1 MTTRTTSRDP
11 GPDATTIEVLFAGEV
26 PRGAPTPNDLAAVDD
41 RFVVSQSTD
50 FVGARNSVDA
60 GAPDCVVAVHR
71 SDGFD
76 GLAFLESIRVEHPAL
91 PVVLVPA
98 EVDGEVAR
106 RAVAADVTV
115 LVPATDSDA
124 LDSLVD
130 AIDEHAEASRNDDPV
145 RMPISDLTVESEHR
159 LKERALDEAP
169 IGITISDAT
178 RSDQPIIYVNDSFED
193 MTGYSPKE
201 VVGANHRFLQGPK
214 TDPDQVAKLADGIET
229 DQDTRVVLRNYTRD
243 GAMFWNQVDISP
255 IFDDDGEVTHYVGFQ
270 MDVTER
276 KAAREQLEA
285 ERETLD
291 RLLDR
296 VNGLLN
302 DVTES
307 LVRAESRTDIERLL
321 TERIGGG
328 DEYAGA
334 WLGRYNPT
342 EKDVTVSHR
351 AGDVDVADGTTFDV
365 DGDADAAG
373 VRTLGEAVRAQE
385 TRIVDDTAGLP
396 TAGVGAGDAYLL
408 VPLAYRGTTYGVL
421 AVIDDAGLADGR
433 ERVVL
438 EALGRSVG
446 TSINDALTRRTI
458 TADTVLKI
466 GVELVDDDIVL
477 VDLASTLDTRFEH
490 EATIPEP
497 DNDEILSIVSTTH
510 DDISEVTETAADHPD
525 VLDTET
531 LVRAE
536 DESVVQFR
544 LANSPVIDALSGLG
558 SRITDMSADTTTLTL
573 DFRVGTERAASRAL
587 DVLRG
592 NYDRVELV
600 AYREDTPNRTP
611 HAFREELRNDLT
623 ERQYVA
629 LKKAYVSGYFEWPRR
644 VEGEQL
650 ADSMGIV
657 ASTYHQHLQA
667 AKRKLVE
674 AFFDE

>member
-1 MTTRTTSRDP
+1 MTARTTSRDD
-11 GPDATTIEVLFAGEV
+11 GTDATTIEVLFAGEV
-26 PRGAPTPNDLAAVDD
+26 SRGVLTPDDLAAVDD
-41 RFVVSQSTD
+41 RVVVSQSTD
-50 FVGARNSVDA
+50 FIEACDDIDA
-60 GAPDCVVAVHR
+60 GAPDCVVTAHR

-98 EVDGEVAR
+98 DVDGEVAR
-106 RAVAADVTV
+106 RAVAADVTA
-115 LVPATDSDA
+115 LVPATDPDL
-124 LDSLVD
+124 LDSLLD
-130 AIDEHAEASRNDDPV
+130 TIDEHAEASRNDDPV

-178 RSDQPIIYVNDSFED
+178 RSDHPIIYVNDSFED
-193 MTGYSPKE
+193 MTGYSPNE
-201 VVGANHRFLQGPK
+201 VIGANHRFLQGPE
-214 TDPDQVAKLADGIET
+214 TDPDRVAKLADGIEA
-229 DQDTRVVLRNYTRD
+229 DRSTRVALRNYTRD
-243 GAMFWNQVDISP
+243 GVMFWNQVDISP

-276 KAAREQLEA
+276 RAAREQLEA

-296 VNGLLN
+296 VNGLVN

-328 DEYAGA
+328 DEYTGA
-334 WLGRYNPT
+334 WLGRYDPT
-342 EKDVTVSHR
+342 KKDVTVSHR

-365 DGDADAAG
+365 DGDPDAAG
-373 VRTLGEAVRAQE
+373 VRTLAEVVTTQE
-385 TRIVDDTAGLP
+385 TRIVDDPAGLP
-396 TAGVGAGDAYLL
+396 VADAGAEDTYLL
-408 VPLAYRGTTYGVL
+408 IPLTYRGTTYGAL

-438 EALGRSVG
+438 ESLGRSAG

-466 GVELVDDDIVL
+466 DVELVDDDIAL

-490 EATIPEP
+490 EATIPEH
-497 DNDEILSIVSTTH
+497 DNNEVLCIVSTPH
-510 DDISEVTETAADHPD
+510 DDISEVIETAADHPD

-544 LANSPVIDALSGLG
+544 LANSPAVDALTGLG

-573 DFRVGTERAASRAL
+573 GFRVGTERAASRAL
-587 DVLRG
+587 DVLRES
-592 NYDRVELV
+592 YDQVELV
-600 AYREDTPNRTP
+600 AYREDTPDRTP
-611 HAFREELRNDLT
+611 HAFREELRSDLT

-650 ADSMGIV
+650 ANSMGIV

-674 AFFDE
+674 SFFDE